1 MDLDVETLGTGHT
14 EIQTRGLPLG
24 GPLRQAVAVRAGEY
38 RRAFPGFA
46 AGISVRIFAIA
57 GAAPGLDRGCLV
69 CATRTVG
76 GDPLVASEISGDP
89 ARAVHGAFGKLEAQ
103 TRALLARRREGL
115 VPTIRRAAGEQPK
128 GLSAGA

>member
-1 MDLDVETLGTGHT
+1 MDLDVETTGTGHT

-38 RRAFPGFA
+38 RRQFPGLA
-46 AGISVRIFAIA
+46 AAISVRIFAIA

-89 ARAVHGAFGKLEAQ
+89 ARAVHGAFGKLETQ
-103 TRALLARRREGL
+103 TRALLARRRAGL
-115 VPTIRRAAGEQPK
+115 VTVRQGASGQPL
-128 GLSAGA
+128 GISAGA

>member
-38 RRAFPGFA
+38 RRQFPGFA
-46 AGISVRIFAIA
+46 AGVSVRIFAIA

-69 CATRTVG
+69 CATRAVG
-76 GDPLVASEISGDP
+76 GDPLVASEIGGDA
-89 ARAVHGAFGKLEAQ
+89 ARAVHAAFGKLEAQ
-103 TRALLARRREGL
+103 TRALVARRRAGRAPGRADASGPHQGL
-115 VPTIRRAAGEQPK
+115 AAG
-128 GLSAGA
+128 A

>member
-1 MDLDVETLGTGHT
+1 MDLDVETVGTGHT
-14 EIQTRGLPLG
+14 EIQTRGLPLA

-38 RRAFPGFA
+38 RRQFPGLA

-89 ARAVHGAFGKLEAQ
+89 ARAVHGAFGKLETQ
-103 TRALLARRREGL
+103 TRALLVRRREGL
-115 VPTIRRAAGEQPK
+115 MAVRRVAGGQPR